1 MSKILATA
9 GERKLDKQKTIQL
22 ILLESSNICESLAF
36 DVTFLFE
43 RLLLKIKRNNADN
56 LFLFLLTFFKIASA
70 NSMID
75 EICNIAK
82 FLNSQKMDSKA

>member
-36 DVTFLFE
+36 D
-43 RLLLKIKRNNADN
+43 
-56 LFLFLLTFFKIASA
+56 IASA